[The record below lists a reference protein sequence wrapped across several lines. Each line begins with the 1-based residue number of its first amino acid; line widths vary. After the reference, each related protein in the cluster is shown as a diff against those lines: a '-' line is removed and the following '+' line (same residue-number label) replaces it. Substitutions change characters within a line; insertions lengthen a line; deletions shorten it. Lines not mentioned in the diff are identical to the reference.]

1 MQPTPFPL
9 PSNLRHELVDRPVH
23 PPPMVRPPQK
33 PHHRRRKPSAVRRPR
48 DFEHL
53 AREIPQ
59 VRRVHVAAPPLR
71 RRLDRRQ
78 HVPSLDHLHG
88 HVQRAEVQRLA
99 RSLAHRRQR
108 RADGVQSSLAEPRLS
123 DGRPREHPE
132 VHLIA
137 RPRVHLPVVLRVP
150 HRGAHPRDHASRRGR
165 VPDQIAKRFRLRRRP
180 SSRRLERARR
190 ALQRASRLRD
200 LVFPAVGDGP
210 DDEVDAL
217 RARLRAARVGGGGG
231 ADVTPE
237 SLVEE
242 GPEELGL
249 TKRIR
254 AGPLTRVRVRT
265 RRRHPGGRAHARR
278 RSDGVP
284 RRVVQVERVELLED
298 TAG

>member
-1 MQPTPFPL
+1 
-9 PSNLRHELVDRPVH
+9 
-23 PPPMVRPPQK
+23 MVRPPQK

-108 RADGVQSSLAEPRLS
+108 RADGIQRSLAEPRLR

-165 VPDQIAKRFRLRRRP
+165 VPDQTAKRFGLRRRP

-190 ALQRASRLRD
+190 ALQRPSRLRD

-217 RARLRAARVGGGGG
+217 RARLRSARVGGGGG
-231 ADVTPE
+231 ADVAPKR
-237 SLVEE
+237 LVEE

-254 AGPLTRVRVRT
+254 AGPLTR

-278 RSDGVP
+278 RSDGGVP
-284 RRVVQVERVELLED
+284 RGCRPMVPVVQVERVKFLED